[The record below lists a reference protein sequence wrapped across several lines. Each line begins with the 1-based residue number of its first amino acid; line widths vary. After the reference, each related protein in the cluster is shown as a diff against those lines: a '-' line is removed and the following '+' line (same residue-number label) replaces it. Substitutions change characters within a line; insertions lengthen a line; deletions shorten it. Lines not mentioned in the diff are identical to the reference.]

1 MNLFKKTGLCYVTS
15 LIYQKLKDNAKKGW
29 LLIFFPAQ
37 QDFLDVHCFEKK
49 INSSKFLLLNR
60 LLGTKVL
67 KNTKHDR
74 FHYILIKDM
83 KVQVGLVNFCHKNQ

>member
-1 MNLFKKTGLCYVTS
+1 MPKRH
-15 LIYQKLKDNAKKGW
+15 
-29 LLIFFPAQ
+29 FPVQ
-37 QDFLDVHCFEKK
+37 QHFLNVHCFEKK

-60 LLGTKVL
+60 LSGTKVL

-83 KVQVGLVNFCHKNQ
+83 KVKVGHVNFCHKNQ